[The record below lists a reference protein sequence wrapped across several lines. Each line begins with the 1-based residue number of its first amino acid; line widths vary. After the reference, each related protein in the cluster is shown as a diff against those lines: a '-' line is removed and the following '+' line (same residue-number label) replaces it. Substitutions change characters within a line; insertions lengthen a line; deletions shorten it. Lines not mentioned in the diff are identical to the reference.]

1 MFDFIKR
8 ERIYVWMVFFIV
20 MVNLLSFGQP
30 HKKDQD
36 AIDKKSI
43 STQTFKDMGI
53 TEQKVKLFFESKKPS
68 VAFFKYSLFAGFF
81 MVMAGVAMSL
91 IFLFG
96 RKEIFPYKNRE
107 KKSVSWGIADIFRV
121 SIIVIFSG
129 YALSAAGAVIL
140 RQAHFN
146 MGINLRMILSTF
158 FIDMTAGAVILYFIT
173 VKYREKLSSLGIT
186 FTDFY
191 RNVLSGITAY
201 IFILP
206 ILMVILVLSMLFLDK
221 IGYKAPPQPIFDM
234 FFEEKRSSV
243 IIFLTVF
250 ISVLGPIIEEIF
262 FRGFL
267 YSAVK
272 KRFGVFA
279 GVLLSG
285 ALFSMLHAN
294 ITGFLSIM
302 ILGVLMAFLY
312 EATGS
317 LVTSISVHILHN
329 SIIVCFVFFI
339 KELLR

>member
-1 MFDFIKR
+1 MNFIKR
-8 ERIYVWMVFFIV
+8 ERIYIWMAFFIIAI
-20 MVNLLSFGQP
+20 NLLSFGQP

-36 AIDKKSI
+36 AIDRKSI

-68 VAFFKYSLFAGFF
+68 AAFFKYGIFAGLF
-81 MVMAGVAMSL
+81 MLMLGVAMNL
-91 IFLFG
+91 ISLFG
-96 RKEIFPYKNRE
+96 RKKIFPAKIQE

-129 YALSAAGAVIL
+129 YALSAAGVVIF
-140 RQAHFN
+140 RQVQFD
-146 MGINLRMILSTF
+146 MGVNLRMILSTF
-158 FIDMTAGAVILYFIT
+158 FIDMIAGAAILYFIM

-186 FTDFY
+186 FADSY
-191 RNVLSGITAY
+191 KNILSGITAY

-206 ILMVILVLSMLFLDK
+206 ILIVILVLSMLFLDK
-221 IGYKAPPQPIFDM
+221 IGYKAPPQPVFDM

-243 IIFLTVF
+243 IIFLTIF

-272 KRFGVFA
+272 KRFGVIA

-285 ALFSMLHAN
+285 ALFSILHAN